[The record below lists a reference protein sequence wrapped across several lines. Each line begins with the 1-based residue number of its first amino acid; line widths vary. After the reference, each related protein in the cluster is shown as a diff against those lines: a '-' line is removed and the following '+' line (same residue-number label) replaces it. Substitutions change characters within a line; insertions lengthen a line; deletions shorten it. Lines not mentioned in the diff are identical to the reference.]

1 MRASF
6 GASATRSTQAFLAIA
21 VAGLVAGI
29 LDITSAFIIYG
40 AKGAT
45 PVRILQSVASGLLGP
60 QSFKGGF
67 ATAGLGLAL
76 HFVIALGAAAVFYAA
91 SRKLG
96 ILIQHPVASGL
107 AYGLAIYAFMNL
119 VVLPLSAATP
129 RYSVYSVVS
138 QLIVHPLLIGL
149 PIALIV
155 CRFSRPP
162 ASATA

>member
-1 MRASF
+1 MNASPH
-6 GASATRSTQAFLAIA
+6 ASSTRSTRPFSAIA
-21 VAGLVAGI
+21 SAGLVAGI

-40 AKGAT
+40 AIGAT
-45 PVRILQSVASGLLGP
+45 PVRILQSIASGLLGP
-60 QSFKGGF
+60 ESFKGGF

-91 SRKLG
+91 SRKLP
-96 ILIQHPVASGL
+96 ILTEHAVASGL

-149 PIALIV
+149 PISLIV
-155 CRFSRPP
+155 RWFSRQP
-162 ASATA
+162 AHAAA